1 MSLIKGYVE
10 HIVYRNDA
18 NQYTVLELVSDGE
31 SYTLVGT
38 FPAVSEGELIEAE
51 GIFTSHPVYG
61 EQLQVADYKVLPPED
76 TDSMMRYLGSGA
88 IKGIGPSLAERI
100 VKKFKRDT
108 FRIIEEEPER
118 LAEIKGISERM
129 AMSISSQL
137 EEKRDMRDA
146 MMFLQDYGISN
157 TLSVRIYQKYG
168 PALYTV
174 LRNNPYQLADDI
186 EGISFKLADDI
197 ARRAGFSA
205 DSDFRIKSGIIYALT
220 RAVSAGHT
228 YLPMDELMPYACEL
242 LELDS
247 LSDLEDHLLDLQIEG
262 KVMVRDRAV
271 YISKYYYME
280 LSAAAMLKELNI
292 KGNVDSGEIEER
304 LSLIRREENTEPD
317 EKQIEAVK
325 EAVNSGV
332 LIITGGP
339 GTGKTTTINMIIR
352 YFEDEGRCIFCAAPT
367 GRAAKRMSEATGHET
382 KTIHRM
388 LEYTGA
394 PEGTGDT
401 KLNFL
406 RNEENPLEAD
416 VIIVD
421 EASMVDIFLLNSLLK
436 ATAPGT
442 RLIFVGDANQLPS
455 VGAGNVLK
463 DMIASGKFNTVSLTK
478 IFRQAAK
485 SDIVVNAH
493 KINNGEPVDLTKR
506 SLDFIF
512 IGGREPSDIAE
523 SIKKLVTEKL
533 PTYVNADPMDI
544 QVLTPTKKGALGV
557 EQLNL
562 KLQDHMNPPA
572 KDKREK
578 KVGSYTFR
586 TGDKVMQIKNDYD
599 LEWEKRERHG
609 ICYER
614 GTGIF
619 NGDIGVITEINS
631 FADTITVFFD
641 DERYVE
647 YDSKHFEELEPAYA
661 VTVHKSQG
669 SEYPAIVMPMY
680 PGPHMLMNRNL
691 LYTAVTRAKS
701 CVCLVGLPRVFEEM
715 EENENENKRY
725 SGLKERILE
734 VYGDTVSEVLSD
746 MRETDRE
753 EGTFDT

>member
-51 GIFTSHPVYG
+51 GRFTSHPVYG

-186 EGISFKLADDI
+186 EGIGFKLADDI

-205 DSDFRIKSGIIYALT
+205 DSDFRIKSGIIYALA

-271 YISKYYYME
+271 YLSKYYYME

-463 DMIASGKFNTVSLTK
+463 DMIASGKFNMVSLTK

-734 VYGDTVSEVLSD
+734 VYGDNVSEVLSD
-746 MRETDRE
+746 MRETDGE

>member
-186 EGISFKLADDI
+186 EGIGFKLADDI

>member
-88 IKGIGPSLAERI
+88 IRGIGPSLAERI

-186 EGISFKLADDI
+186 EGIGFKLADDI

-271 YISKYYYME
+271 YLSKYYYME

>member
-186 EGISFKLADDI
+186 EGIGFKLADDI

-271 YISKYYYME
+271 YLSKYYYME

-463 DMIASGKFNTVSLTK
+463 DMIASG
-478 IFRQAAK
+478 K

-734 VYGDTVSEVLSD
+734 VYGDNVSEVLSD

>member
-186 EGISFKLADDI
+186 EGIGFKLADDI

-205 DSDFRIKSGIIYALT
+205 DSDFRIKSGIIYALA

-271 YISKYYYME
+271 YLSKYYYME

>member
-51 GIFTSHPVYG
+51 GRFTSHPVYG

-186 EGISFKLADDI
+186 EGIGFKLADDI

-271 YISKYYYME
+271 YLSKYYYME

-463 DMIASGKFNTVSLTK
+463 DMIASG
-478 IFRQAAK
+478 K

-734 VYGDTVSEVLSD
+734 VYGDNVSEVLSD

>member
-51 GIFTSHPVYG
+51 GRFTSHPVYG
-61 EQLQVADYKVLPPED
+61 EQLQVADYKVLHRED

-186 EGISFKLADDI
+186 EGIGFKLADDI

-271 YISKYYYME
+271 YLSKYYYME

-746 MRETDRE
+746 MRETDGE

>member
-186 EGISFKLADDI
+186 EGIGFKLADDI

-271 YISKYYYME
+271 YLSKYYYME

-478 IFRQAAK
+478 IFRQAAE

>member
-186 EGISFKLADDI
+186 EGIGFKLADDI

-271 YISKYYYME
+271 YLSKYYYME

-725 SGLKERILE
+725 SGFKERILE

>member
-51 GIFTSHPVYG
+51 GRFTSHPVYG

-186 EGISFKLADDI
+186 EGIGFKLADDI

-205 DSDFRIKSGIIYALT
+205 DSDFRIKSGIIYALA

-271 YISKYYYME
+271 YLSKYYYME

-463 DMIASGKFNTVSLTK
+463 DMIASGKFNMVSLTK

-647 YDSKHFEELEPAYA
+647 YDRKHFEELEPAYA

-734 VYGDTVSEVLSD
+734 VYGDNVSEVLSD
-746 MRETDRE
+746 MRETDGE

>member
-51 GIFTSHPVYG
+51 GRFTSHPVYG

-186 EGISFKLADDI
+186 EGIGFKLADDI

-205 DSDFRIKSGIIYALT
+205 DSDFRIKSGIIYALA

-271 YISKYYYME
+271 YLSKYYYME

>member
-186 EGISFKLADDI
+186 EGIGFKLADDI

-271 YISKYYYME
+271 YLSKYYYME

-734 VYGDTVSEVLSD
+734 VYGDNVSEVLSD

>member
-51 GIFTSHPVYG
+51 GRFTSHPVYG

-186 EGISFKLADDI
+186 EGIGFKLADDI

-205 DSDFRIKSGIIYALT
+205 DSDFRIKSGIIYALA

-271 YISKYYYME
+271 YLSKYYYME

-734 VYGDTVSEVLSD
+734 VYGDNISEVLSD
-746 MRETDRE
+746 MRETDGE

>member
-51 GIFTSHPVYG
+51 GRFTSHPVYG

-186 EGISFKLADDI
+186 EGIGFKLADDI

-271 YISKYYYME
+271 YLSKYYYME

>member
-186 EGISFKLADDI
+186 EGIGFKLADDI

-271 YISKYYYME
+271 YLSKYYYME

>member
-51 GIFTSHPVYG
+51 GRFTSHPVYG

-186 EGISFKLADDI
+186 EGIGFKLADDI

-271 YISKYYYME
+271 YLSKYYYME

-746 MRETDRE
+746 MRETDGE

>member
-51 GIFTSHPVYG
+51 GRFTSHPVYG

-186 EGISFKLADDI
+186 EGIGFKLADDI

-205 DSDFRIKSGIIYALT
+205 DSDFRIKSGIIYALA

-271 YISKYYYME
+271 YLSKYYYME

-746 MRETDRE
+746 MRETDGE

>member
-186 EGISFKLADDI
+186 EGIGFKLADDI

-271 YISKYYYME
+271 YLSKYYYME

-746 MRETDRE
+746 MRETDGE

>member
-51 GIFTSHPVYG
+51 GRFTSHPVYG

-108 FRIIEEEPER
+108 FRIIEEETER

-186 EGISFKLADDI
+186 EGIGFKLADDI

-228 YLPMDELMPYACEL
+228 YLPMDELMLYACEL

-271 YISKYYYME
+271 YLSKYYYME

-746 MRETDRE
+746 MRETDGE

>member
-51 GIFTSHPVYG
+51 GRFTSHPVYG

-186 EGISFKLADDI
+186 EGIGFKLADDI
-197 ARRAGFSA
+197 ARRAGFLA

-271 YISKYYYME
+271 YLSKYYYME

>member
-51 GIFTSHPVYG
+51 GRFTSHPVYG

-186 EGISFKLADDI
+186 EGIGFKLADDI
-197 ARRAGFSA
+197 ARRAGFSD
-205 DSDFRIKSGIIYALT
+205 DSDFRIKSGIIYALA

-271 YISKYYYME
+271 YLSKYYYME

-463 DMIASGKFNTVSLTK
+463 DMIASRKFNTVSLTK

>member
-51 GIFTSHPVYG
+51 GRFTSHPVYG

-186 EGISFKLADDI
+186 EGIGFKLADDI